1 MNNHDQLSKDPR
13 IFDTRNLQ
21 AILQSLFS
29 LLLFHISFRYKQS
42 FISVSEFQSKS
53 LTMIIIASQR
63 VHEFASNS
71 PYSSFNS
78 NIYIHRSSTYPKF
91 QWKSLSVIIIGSQK
105 IHESASN
112 SPFIFLII
120 PLSYAHPN
128 TNNLSTPTRRI
139 PSYSK
144 FQWKSLTVI
153 IISSQKVHE
162 FAGNSFF
169 SLFLF
174 QHDIHPSLLQ
184 ISTKIPDQNKSVLKK
199 FTNSRHNSPLHFSP
213 HYSSF
218 NCNTTY
224 PKFQWKSL
232 TWRS

>member
-139 PSYSK
+139 PV
-144 FQWKSLTVI
+144 TPRI
-153 IISSQKVHE
+153 
-162 FAGNSFF
+162 
-169 SLFLF
+169 
-174 QHDIHPSLLQ
+174 
-184 ISTKIPDQNKSVLKK
+184 QN
-199 FTNSRHNSPLHFSP
+199 
-213 HYSSF
+213 F
-218 NCNTTY
+218 NEN
-224 PKFQWKSL
+224 PWQ
-232 TWRS
+232 